1 MLRQSLTRTCRRP
14 QRDKKAVIAT
24 VSWFLSLPPPIAL
37 NPPDPHPSEP
47 RDPARLHSL
56 LLWSPAAIAF
66 VFFLWCTFQSDL
78 SRREAREGVPVAL
91 MAQGESVWLPKI
103 NDERIR
109 TKPPLFYWA
118 GLACSKLLGGVNEI
132 TLRLPSVLAGTATVF
147 LTTLMGFWLFT
158 PVTGFLAGAMTA
170 TALQF
175 SYLSTNARIDLLFTF
190 FITLALA
197 AFWRMTQDADPEVR
211 NKAAWIAAVAL
222 GLALL
227 TKGPLGLLFPLLAL
241 FVYSRVNKAWAP
253 WARLLLVPLAMA
265 ALWLAAGF
273 VEGGDAFKA
282 MILRETVD
290 RTTGTETVA
299 IHHEPFYYYFLIIFK
314 GLAPWS
320 LFLPVA
326 LVWGV
331 KNLDVRWLYPSLCCA
346 TLILFLSLFPGKREA
361 YLLPA
366 YPFAML
372 IIAHA
377 LVAPGRAGG
386 VSQGVAR
393 TLWLFTGLVGLG
405 GVVFLFLLWLPP
417 ETLSAQ
423 IQQTGFVHRN
433 DRWVAKFLIRDH
445 YPPAWVFI
453 LLALVAF
460 AIAGFLGRALQR
472 GRFLNAW
479 GAMAATTLLV
489 LILAHGPG
497 GRALNAYLSLKP
509 FGQQAAELAGEKP
522 VYHYGT
528 ADEDLLFYV
537 AKPVQGLSSQEAL
550 RPVLEKPDV
559 FLLVPKAQSEE
570 LLKRYPGLEVRLE
583 TGEGVLEPHRLIAK
597 TRS

>member
-1 MLRQSLTRTCRRP
+1 MT
-14 QRDKKAVIAT
+14 
-24 VSWFLSLPPPIAL
+24 
-37 NPPDPHPSEP
+37 PPDPHPSALN
-47 RDPARLHSL
+47 DSSRLRL
-56 LLWSPAAIAF
+56 LLWGPAAITF

-91 MAQGESVWLPKI
+91 MAQGESIWLPKI

-118 GLACSKLLGGVNEI
+118 GLVCSKLLGGVNEI
-132 TLRLPSVLAGTATVF
+132 SLRLPSVLAGTATVF

-175 SYLSTNARIDLLFTF
+175 SYLSTNARIDLLFTL

-197 AFWRMTQDADPEVR
+197 AFWKMTQDTDRTVQQ
-211 NKAAWIAAVAL
+211 KASWVAAVAL

-227 TKGPLGLLFPLLAL
+227 TKGPLGLLFPLMAL
-241 FVYSRVNKAWAP
+241 FVFSRVNKIGVP
-253 WARLLLVPLAMA
+253 WARLILVPLAMA
-265 ALWLAAGF
+265 ALWLALGF
-273 VEGGDAFKA
+273 LEGGDAFKA

-326 LVWGV
+326 LVWGL
-331 KNLDVRWLYPSLCCA
+331 KNRDVRWLYPALGCA

-361 YLLPA
+361 YLLPV

-372 IIAHA
+372 IVAHA
-377 LVAPGRAGG
+377 FVGPGRAGG
-386 VSQGVAR
+386 VLKGIAR
-393 TLWLFTGLVGLG
+393 TLWLFTGLVGVG
-405 GVVFLFLLWLPP
+405 GALLLVLLWLPP
-417 ETLSAQ
+417 ETLNAQ
-423 IQQTGFVHRN
+423 IQQTGFVHHN
-433 DRWVAKFLIRDH
+433 DRWVATFLLRDH
-445 YPPAWVFI
+445 YPPGWVFI
-453 LLALVAF
+453 LLALAAF
-460 AIAGFLGRALQR
+460 AIAGFLGHALKR
-472 GRFLNAW
+472 GRMLNAW

-497 GRALNAYLSLKP
+497 GRALNAYLSIKP
-509 FGQQAAELAGEKP
+509 FGQQAAGIVGKNP
-522 VYHYGT
+522 VTHYGK

-537 AKPVQGLSSQEAL
+537 AKPVKELSGEEAL
-550 RPVLEKPDV
+550 RSVLEKPEV
-559 FLLVPKAQSEE
+559 FLLMPKAGSEA
-570 LLKRYPGLEVRLE
+570 LLERHPELEVRLE
-583 TGEGVLEPHRLIAK
+583 TEEGVLKPHRLIAK